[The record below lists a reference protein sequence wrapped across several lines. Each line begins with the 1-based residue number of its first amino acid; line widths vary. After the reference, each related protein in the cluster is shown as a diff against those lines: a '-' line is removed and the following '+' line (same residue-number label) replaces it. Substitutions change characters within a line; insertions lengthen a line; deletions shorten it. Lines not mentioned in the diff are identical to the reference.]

1 MSLPQ
6 EDIITKLKGEKRL
19 WIVSVLRAMGLED
32 AICCATLVPK
42 THWSIN
48 DLNAL
53 LACTIMYLWN
63 GNKIN

>member
-19 WIVSVLRAMGLED
+19 WIVSVLRAMGPED

-42 THWSIN
+42 NSLEHQRPKCIVGLYYNVSMEW
-48 DLNAL
+48 
-53 LACTIMYLWN
+53 
-63 GNKIN
+63 K